1 LFHPNFVGKI
11 PFFSDGESNANLGYL
26 QQLIFVAALV
36 YIVTYPG
43 WWFQPTPLKN
53 TFDSWELGLYYSQLN
68 GKSKNM
74 FQTTN
79 QPLIPLNQ
87 NISH

>member
-53 TFDSWELGLYYSQLN
+53 MTLSVGMMTLPTVW
-68 GKSKNM
+68 KNDPHVP
-74 FQTTN
+74 N
-79 QPLIPLNQ
+79 HQPVFVGEIEICLV
-87 NISH
+87 

>member
-53 TFDSWELGLYYSQLN
+53 MTSSVGVMKFPTEW
-68 GKSKNM
+68 KNK
-74 FQTTN
+74 N
-79 QPLIPLNQ
+79 DVPNHQPDCLW
-87 NISH
+87 